1 MYQNIFYIIFPSDS
15 IADDTKLIS
24 LISNNCAVIRRQVYT
39 PVCFKLSCIWIIK
52 HYELMIYVINVEG
65 AYFSWQEFFKR
76 LKSIS
81 VNLFS
86 LCLHLWRL
94 DVERRRKFKF
104 HWAGKYLLQQSCK
117 NLVYL
122 YENICPIFKKDF
134 EIMLKCWK
142 KVSCVIF
149 FLHWF
154 QWLCMYVNL
163 IQ

>member
-1 MYQNIFYIIFPSDS
+1 MQKVRISTGRNYI
-15 IADDTKLIS
+15 
-24 LISNNCAVIRRQVYT
+24 
-39 PVCFKLSCIWIIK
+39 
-52 HYELMIYVINVEG
+52 
-65 AYFSWQEFFKR
+65 FFKR

-122 YENICPIFKKDF
+122 YKNICPIFKKDF
-134 EIMLKCWK
+134 KIMLKCWK
-142 KVSCVIF
+142 TVSCVIL

-154 QWLCMYVNL
+154 QTTILRLCFSCFYATRFIDFCFLLAAWRMLPPWSSCTLAFDVPIMQSWKPASDYDNKCNL
-163 IQ
+163 AHRHQIMM

>member
-1 MYQNIFYIIFPSDS
+1 MQKVRISTGRNYI
-15 IADDTKLIS
+15 
-24 LISNNCAVIRRQVYT
+24 
-39 PVCFKLSCIWIIK
+39 
-52 HYELMIYVINVEG
+52 
-65 AYFSWQEFFKR
+65 FFKR

-122 YENICPIFKKDF
+122 YENTCPIFKKDF

-154 QWLCMYVNL
+154 QTTTFSCFMQLRRFIYFCIELAAWRMLPPWSSCTLAFDVPIMQSWKPASDYDNKCNL
-163 IQ
+163 AHRHQIMM